1 MADDLLSLIG
11 QWVQIT
17 TSEAGIM
24 PFSSTSS
31 YFGVIEGIDGGA
43 VILRTWLGQALYLP
57 RDTVRSV
64 RVLAPPPGEKEKLL
78 RASEA
83 PEEGSLLRPAGRA
96 AEDTDSLPRL
106 PDRPLEGESG

>member
-1 MADDLLSLIG
+1 MADDLPALIG

-17 TSEAGIM
+17 TSEAGIV

-43 VILRTWLGQALYLP
+43 VILRTWLGETLYLP
-57 RDTVRSV
+57 RVTVRSV
-64 RVLAPPPGEKEKLL
+64 RVLDPPPGEKEKLL

-83 PEEGSLLRPAGRA
+83 PQEESLLRPAGRSA
-96 AEDTDSLPRL
+96 NDPDSLPRI
-106 PDRPLEGESG
+106 PPSSHEESD